1 MPVTEETQINS
12 DIELEKEEKK
22 EKENLSVD
30 KMIENLW
37 IIKHRTSC
45 IEY

>member
-12 DIELEKEEKK
+12 AIKLDVEDKK
-22 EKENLSVD
+22 EKENKSED
-30 KMIENLW
+30 NIIENLW
-37 IIKHRTSC
+37 IIKHRTSG

>member
-12 DIELEKEEKK
+12 AIKLDVEDKK
-22 EKENLSVD
+22 EKENKSVD